1 MSSPTKTP
9 AQESASAGTTTSV
22 SAHEGTA
29 ATKSRLSVAEYH
41 ALLLKKRAQGEVDA
55 PKTIIEGSS
64 VFHTDGSMP
73 TDYRSGISDVPIDN
87 EEDSTSTADSQL
99 VVVTHDP
106 ATGSRRPR
114 EEDPNASS
122 WKCSRNEEE
131 RPPTQVT
138 PSSPRSVATKH
149 PPWVPRASE
158 IASRFGATSPPIA
171 APSMMTLKLPRR
183 QGRKDTLRTVNPRL
197 IVTLALC
204 TTV

>member
-9 AQESASAGTTTSV
+9 AQESAPADTATSGTTTS
-22 SAHEGTA
+22 
-29 ATKSRLSVAEYH
+29 

-55 PKTIIEGSS
+55 PKPVIEGSS
-64 VFHTDGSMP
+64 VWNTDGSMP
-73 TDYRSGISDVPIDN
+73 TDYRSDISDVPMDN

-122 WKCSRNEEE
+122 WKCLRNEEVK
-131 RPPTQVT
+131 PPTQVT
-138 PSSPRSVATKH
+138 PSSPRSVATKR

-158 IASRFGATSPPIA
+158 IASRSGATSPPIA
-171 APSMMTLKLPRR
+171 APSMMTLKLKLPRR
-183 QGRKDTLRTVNPRL
+183 RGRKDTFRTVNPRL
-197 IVTLALC
+197 IVTLAFC